1 MSNERQRRSTMGNG
15 PVSPTWM
22 SGVRRCNG
30 RKRPSDRS
38 QALSR
43 KRVSQGKAVVRGA
56 TMGVIGGKMLTKADV
71 TAAIA
76 DLAKAGMAFTTHI
89 GSHGKKIYI
98 IDSVA
103 LAEDE
108 LAMLSGSTP
117 NPESRTSFQRSVS
130 SGRPIHSR
138 YTRSRA
144 GQTCFTT

>member
-1 MSNERQRRSTMGNG
+1 MGNG

-43 KRVSQGKAVVRGA
+43 KRVSQRKAVVRGA
-56 TMGVIGGKMLTKADV
+56 TMGVIGGKMLTTADL

-108 LAMLSGSTP
+108 LALLHRKGALT
-117 NPESRTSFQRSVS
+117 
-130 SGRPIHSR
+130 
-138 YTRSRA
+138 RA
-144 GQTCFTT
+144 GIRHYLVYRGLKRR

>member
-1 MSNERQRRSTMGNG
+1 
-15 PVSPTWM
+15 M

-43 KRVSQGKAVVRGA
+43 KRVSQQKAVVRGA
-56 TMGVIGGKMLTKADV
+56 TMGVIGGKMLTTADL

-108 LAMLSGSTP
+108 LALLHRKGALT
-117 NPESRTSFQRSVS
+117 
-130 SGRPIHSR
+130 
-138 YTRSRA
+138 RA
-144 GQTCFTT
+144 GIRHYLVYRGLKRR